1 MAGLSIFLAGCTIP
15 GVPDPQQVADQTM
28 MLSNM
33 QMQITSLM
41 SGMKALREQNA
52 AMSGMLVQIYD
63 TIKPA
68 KVPSNDTATHGSAS
82 LFGSGDEMWWNSGT
96 GMEIIIPETVTWA
109 TTGKITVVEPQFPD
123 SLPITGTEIHTGN
136 TVQTGE
142 TVDTGTNTTMSLT
155 TKLMLEKLRRAN
167 PPKTGNQAKSTTY

>member
-1 MAGLSIFLAGCTIP
+1 MAGFSIFLAGCTIP

-41 SGMKALREQNA
+41 SGMKTLREQNA

-68 KVPSNDTATHGSAS
+68 KTFINETATHGSAS
-82 LFGSGDEMWWNSGT
+82 LFGSGDGMWLNGT

-123 SLPITGTEIHTGN
+123 TLPITGTEIHTGN

-167 PPKTGNQAKSTTY
+167 PPKTGNQAKSTTH